1 MAGKTTRRSSG
12 DFLFANNVT
21 FADAGTTI
29 TTTDVTTGDPI
40 ITVNNAES
48 TVPGSGAG
56 IEVEAGGSAVGS
68 LLYTSSGGTGTWSV
82 VGEGS
87 TVVDFNNATFSNFS
101 ISSLTNLNVTN
112 LVSNNV
118 DIGGGAIDG
127 TTIGSTS
134 QSTGSFTDLTAT
146 GTVSLGTSV
155 SANEFVGNITG
166 NIVGDVKN
174 SGGAT
179 LLDISSGTLTAAV
192 TGDVTGDIRATGGQL
207 VLDNGTNGTDATITA
222 TLTGN
227 IKAANNAVIVD
238 TTTATFNGQVS
249 GIANHDTD
257 VLSEGSTNLYFT
269 DARADGRITSASLA
283 SLSNVNS
290 ATPVDGQILTWDN
303 SNSYWKPGTLAVTVS
318 DIQVDNDITTTAV
331 SGSALSNEAAS
342 GLSTAITPTAVGQK
356 IELKSFVRYTVNS
369 STGSTAFIVR
379 LYRNKGLAGEKIL
392 AEHTEYEASNL
403 IVKKQAN
410 FSLYDEA
417 VDTNAHTY
425 SIHYDASSTN
435 GTLTPN
441 PTYNSGG
448 ASENYIIATRPV
460 VNGDIITSSST
471 HTLTNKQYTSPVL
484 NTQVTGSAVLNDSSF
499 GSASATTIATSSS
512 IKSYVDSQVQS
523 KDTLGEL
530 NDVNTTGLVTG
541 SILKYD
547 GSDWV
552 VGTDTDTGL
561 LNVAEDTTPQLG
573 GSLDLNGND
582 ITGTGNLNTTGNAQF
597 SGNLTISGNLNINGT
612 TTTIDVTQLEVDDPL
627 IYLNRNAGDN
637 STNTTDA
644 GVLIERGSSEHHAG
658 MIWQESTDRFKFLTS
673 SSITSSTTVVSNI
686 VLADI
691 EAATAHVTATT
702 AQYADLAEL
711 YVTDS
716 AYEPGTVVIFGGTE
730 EVTQSITPLDHR
742 IAGVVSGQPAYL
754 MNNEQK
760 GNTVAVALKG
770 KVPVNVIGPVRKGD
784 LIVSSDTPGVG
795 QAHPG
800 VTNCVYVIGK
810 CIEDDDTENLVRLI
824 NCVV

>member
-1 MAGKTTRRSSG
+1 M
-12 DFLFANNVT
+12 
-21 FADAGTTI
+21 
-29 TTTDVTTGDPI
+29 
-40 ITVNNAES
+40 
-48 TVPGSGAG
+48 
-56 IEVEAGGSAVGS
+56 
-68 LLYTSSGGTGTWSV
+68 
-82 VGEGS
+82 
-87 TVVDFNNATFSNFS
+87 
-101 ISSLTNLNVTN
+101 
-112 LVSNNV
+112 
-118 DIGGGAIDG
+118 
-127 TTIGSTS
+127 
-134 QSTGSFTDLTAT
+134 
-146 GTVSLGTSV
+146 
-155 SANEFVGNITG
+155 
-166 NIVGDVKN
+166 
-174 SGGAT
+174 
-179 LLDISSGTLTAAV
+179 
-192 TGDVTGDIRATGGQL
+192 
-207 VLDNGTNGTDATITA
+207 
-222 TLTGN
+222 
-227 IKAANNAVIVD
+227 
-238 TTTATFNGQVS
+238 
-249 GIANHDTD
+249 
-257 VLSEGSTNLYFT
+257 
-269 DARADGRITSASLA
+269 
-283 SLSNVNS
+283 
-290 ATPVDGQILTWDN
+290 
-303 SNSYWKPGTLAVTVS
+303 
-318 DIQVDNDITTTAV
+318 
-331 SGSALSNEAAS
+331 
-342 GLSTAITPTAVGQK
+342 
-356 IELKSFVRYTVNS
+356 
-369 STGSTAFIVR
+369 
-379 LYRNKGLAGEKIL
+379 
-392 AEHTEYEASNL
+392 
-403 IVKKQAN
+403 
-410 FSLYDEA
+410 
-417 VDTNAHTY
+417 
-425 SIHYDASSTN
+425 
-435 GTLTPN
+435 
-441 PTYNSGG
+441 
-448 ASENYIIATRPV
+448 
-460 VNGDIITSSST
+460 
-471 HTLTNKQYTSPVL
+471 L